1 MHPGSSR
8 GVVRTSPRRAVGG
21 AEPALAQAFVP
32 PDRHLIGR
40 EVLEVGARL
49 RDLLDALVELL
60 RVLRTGGGGRG
71 GIIGGS
77 SVSRGGYGREA
88 RDLANERRRRGG
100 GGSSGARARRPSRA
114 PSASPSTR
122 RASRY
127 GAATAGGEDRE
138 ARLPCRPAGGG
149 DRAETHHRAGS
160 DARFAVAS
168 RRARPV
174 ARPRSIADAGTPCAC
189 GRACFDGVRVVAREA
204 MPATRGGRWT
214 GAR

>member
-60 RVLRTGGGGRG
+60 RVLRTGGGGG
-71 GIIGGS
+71 EEASIGGH
-77 SVSRGGYGREA
+77 RFRAGGTGA
-88 RDLANERRRRGG
+88 KRDLANERRRRG

-127 GAATAGGEDRE
+127 GAATAGGETARP
-138 ARLPCRPAGGG
+138 RLPCRPAGG